1 MYFISTR
8 CTACLSPDQPQR
20 ILGTN
25 LSPLAGVAGP
35 QASSGLELVLF
46 PKDALCQLPHCLWNL
61 SQAPTVLGSHSP
73 LRSHI
78 LRPVGGSEGV
88 TSRFI
93 PGQEERTPR
102 FSCLFGM
109 WDCPT
114 HICFASMCVV
124 RPSHQVLQASGP
136 RPRPDPRLGQGGR
149 PGQLL

>member
-61 SQAPTVLGSHSP
+61 SACEPLGLKIDSNPPLASTFAYLEARGRIRGCDLPVHPGARGEDAPLAPDLDLTQGWVKGEGLANCCSICSSSCGSRHS
-73 LRSHI
+73 LH
-78 LRPVGGSEGV
+78 
-88 TSRFI
+88 
-93 PGQEERTPR
+93 
-102 FSCLFGM
+102 
-109 WDCPT
+109 
-114 HICFASMCVV
+114 
-124 RPSHQVLQASGP
+124 
-136 RPRPDPRLGQGGR
+136 
-149 PGQLL
+149 